1 MRASSR
7 SAAGLFAALVV
18 SSLALP
24 ALAGGGSDIGGRP
37 RADAEIALDV
47 KRAILG
53 YPYTTVFDDYAFQVQ
68 QGQVTLLGSVLRP
81 HHSTDVER
89 RVAKVPGVRSVDNR
103 IEVQPASSFDDRV
116 RLALRRE
123 IYRADRFPNY
133 GLGPNPSVRILVSRG
148 RVTLSGVVS
157 SRLDQV
163 QLGMIAR
170 EIAPFGVTNRLQVES
185 EIEKEAPASTRPG
198 LRI

>member
-7 SAAGLFAALVV
+7 SAAGLLAALVV
-18 SSLALP
+18 STLALP
-24 ALAGGGSDIGGRP
+24 ALAGDNIGGRS
-37 RADAEIALDV
+37 RTDAEIALDV

-53 YPYTTVFDDYAFQVQ
+53 YPYTTVFDDYSFKVE
-68 QGQVTLLGSVLRP
+68 QGEVTLLGSVLRP
-81 HHSTDVER
+81 HHSTEVAR
-89 RVAKVPGVRSVDNR
+89 RVAKVPGVRAVDNR
-103 IEVQPASSFDDRV
+103 IEIQPASGFDDRV
-116 RLALRRE
+116 RLALLRE
-123 IYRADRFPNY
+123 IYRGDRFPNY

-170 EIAPFGVTNRLQVES
+170 EIAPFGVTNLLRVES
-185 EIEKEAPASTRPG
+185 EIDKEAPAPARPG